1 MLALIDILRICIR
14 LHALHPSI
22 TPLSIINHTPPPIH
36 PLRLTKQ
43 LTPRTLII
51 IHPNRHPLLALTTP
65 PPRQTHQAA
74 PDPLRQKLVHLRRIV
89 IRLEQVLIV
98 LIAVVV
104 LDLVQPE
111 GLRPLGARVRRGR
124 SARLVVAV
132 LVARVLVGELEVPL
146 ELRVAGKGVD
156 GAARDAAGVAA
167 LAISAAQLEFAH
179 CLRRMGRGG

>member
-1 MLALIDILRICIR
+1 
-14 LHALHPSI
+14 
-22 TPLSIINHTPPPIH
+22 
-36 PLRLTKQ
+36 
-43 LTPRTLII
+43 
-51 IHPNRHPLLALTTP
+51 
-65 PPRQTHQAA
+65 
-74 PDPLRQKLVHLRRIV
+74 
-89 IRLEQVLIV
+89 V